1 MLVYMDMY
9 KLIYCQILGRHVTRG
24 TFVVNFLEIF
34 DGVGRGRIDA
44 S

>member
-1 MLVYMDMY
+1 MY
-9 KLIYCQILGRHVTRG
+9 KLIYCQFFEKYVTRE

-34 DGVGRGRIDA
+34 DEVGRGRIDA